1 MNKTIGDR
9 LKEKRLTLGLSIE
22 KVSSELK
29 IRPEF
34 IKALERNDF
43 TVFAS
48 DIYAKGFIKNYSKYL
63 ELDSE
68 NFTAVYRRDIQGKK
82 LNVNKSPQINNAEPI
97 KKTLFLTRQKFKYIM
112 LIFFIIFS
120 ALGILTILN
129 KTFEPPYLE
138 MISPVSLN
146 AGTITSIDYYD
157 KTIRLTG
164 KTSSSTVIKING
176 IAISTKTDNS
186 FESELYAVTQDSS
199 RFVIEAINNV
209 NVISR
214 IDLTLIRK
222 SNVIEENSGITG
234 AIQITKDN
242 ALIKLIVDDKE
253 VANGIYFE
261 NDSIPVIGNNSVTIE
276 ADKIDNIKIVL
287 NGEEFKIV
295 SKSLKLVL
303 VDNKLKEN

>member
-261 NDSIPVIGNNSVTIE
+261 NDSIPVIGNNNVTIE
-276 ADKIDNIKIVL
+276 ADKTDNIKIVL